1 MHDGSNAL
9 GILRVLR
16 LVRVFRIFKLSRH
29 SRGLQVVGMTLKSS
43 FRELLLLGFFVLV
56 GVILF
61 SSAMFFAGGDRS
73 LAGDRGEHLSIPHIF
88 WWAIVTMTTVGY
100 GDVWPD
106 TPVTKVIGTV
116 CAISGV
122 LTIALPVPVIVST
135 FEYYYN
141 KEMMRQKGEEEAE
154 KEDEVV
160 EEEEAEKEVKEEE
173 VERVSERRSTYEKVY
188 SESGELL
195 VIELVESSSPSL
207 KEAKCGPPVFGPK
220 RVVPSDGAFCI
231 RDVDNSSSW

>member
-1 MHDGSNAL
+1 
-9 GILRVLR
+9 
-16 LVRVFRIFKLSRH
+16 
-29 SRGLQVVGMTLKSS
+29 MTLKSS

-141 KEMMRQKGEEEAE
+141 KEMMRQKGEEEVE

-173 VERVSERRSTYEKVY
+173 AKEEEVERVSNRRSTYEKVY
-188 SESGELL
+188 SENGELL
-195 VIELVESSSPSL
+195 VIELVESYSPSL
-207 KEAKCGPPVFGPK
+207 KEAKSGPPVFGPK